1 MKLGCVGCLFL
12 VIGIIFFAA
21 VAGGFLFLSG
31 NIFEAPPFDAVEWSR
46 GDASSAQS
54 KLYELVQRDAGQSTR
69 QDPVLLSER
78 EANALAAQYLA
89 QTGHLRF
96 EPFGIR
102 LTQGQF
108 TLRGRTQL
116 GSILQ
121 GPPFAQIRPYL
132 PAAQLARPVWISAR
146 GYVALD
152 QGAPGKNPGTA
163 RVVVSEFSLGR
174 QPVGTWPF
182 SIVMGPASP
191 KLFRWS
197 VPGTVRDIEI
207 EDRRIV
213 IRTR

>member
-1 MKLGCVGCLFL
+1 MKMGCVGCLFI

-31 NIFEAPPFDAVEWSR
+31 NIFEAPPFAAVEWSR

-69 QDPVLLSER
+69 QDPVLLSEQ

-146 GYVALD
+146 GYIALD
-152 QGAPGKNPGTA
+152 QGAPGRKPGNA
-163 RVVVSEFSLGR
+163 RVVVSEFTLGK

-182 SIVMGPASP
+182 SIVMGPASA
-191 KLFRWS
+191 KLFHWP
-197 VPGTVRDIEI
+197 VPGTVRDVEI
-207 EDRRIV
+207 EERRIV

>member
-1 MKLGCVGCLFL
+1 MKMGCVGCLLLL
-12 VIGIIFFAA
+12 VGIIFFTA

-46 GDASSAQS
+46 GDASTAQS

-96 EPFGIR
+96 EPFAIR

-108 TLRGRTQL
+108 TLRGRIQL
-116 GSILQ
+116 CSILH
-121 GPPFAQIRPYL
+121 GPPFGQIRPYL

-152 QGAPGKNPGTA
+152 QGAPGKNPGTG

-182 SIVMGPASP
+182 SIVMGPASTKIFHWP
-191 KLFRWS
+191 
-197 VPGTVRDIEI
+197 VPGSVRDVEI
-207 EDRRIV
+207 EDHRIV

>member
-1 MKLGCVGCLFL
+1 MKMGCVGCLFI

-116 GSILQ
+116 GSILPE
-121 GPPFAQIRPYL
+121 PPFAQIRPYL
-132 PAAQLARPVWISAR
+132 PAAQLARLLCIRASA
-146 GYVALD
+146 YVALS
-152 QGAPGKNPGTA
+152 QRSPRKSAGIA
-163 RVVVSEFSLGR
+163 RVAVPPLRPGRHSFSR
-174 QPVGTWPF
+174 
-182 SIVMGPASP
+182 SA
-191 KLFRWS
+191 
-197 VPGTVRDIEI
+197 
-207 EDRRIV
+207 
-213 IRTR
+213 

>member
-1 MKLGCVGCLFL
+1 MKMGCVGCLLLL
-12 VIGIIFFAA
+12 VGIIFFAT

-54 KLYELVQRDAGQSTR
+54 KLYELVQR
-69 QDPVLLSER
+69 
-78 EANALAAQYLA
+78 AQYLA

-121 GPPFAQIRPYL
+121 GPPFGQIRPYL

-152 QGAPGKNPGTA
+152 QGAPGKKPGTA
-163 RVVVSEFSLGR
+163 RVVVSEFSLGK

-182 SIVMGPASP
+182 SIVMGPASA
-191 KLFRWS
+191 KLFRWP
-197 VPGTVRDIEI
+197 VPGTVRDVEI

>member
-1 MKLGCVGCLFL
+1 MKMGCVGCLFL
-12 VIGIIFFAA
+12 LIGIIFFGA

-54 KLYELVQRDAGQSTR
+54 KR

-89 QTGHLRF
+89 QTSHLRF

-108 TLRGRTQL
+108 TLRGRTEL

-152 QGAPGKNPGTA
+152 QGAPGKNLGTA
-163 RVVVSEFSLGR
+163 RLVVSEFSLGR

-182 SIVMGPASP
+182 SIVMGPASR
-191 KLFRWS
+191 KLFRRP
-197 VPGTVRDIEI
+197 VPGTVRDVEI

>member
-1 MKLGCVGCLFL
+1 MKMGCVGCLVL
-12 VIGIIFFAA
+12 LMGILFFAA

-46 GDASSAQS
+46 GDAFSAQS

-78 EANALAAQYLA
+78 ETNALAAQYLA

-146 GYVALD
+146 GYIALD
-152 QGAPGKNPGTA
+152 QGAPGRKPGTA
-163 RVVVSEFSLGR
+163 RVVVSEFSLGK

-182 SIVMGPASP
+182 SIVMGPAST
-191 KLFRWS
+191 KLFHWP
-197 VPGTVRDIEI
+197 VPGTVRDVEI
-207 EDRRIV
+207 EERRVV